1 MMKREHIMID
11 MVLQVLRMLRSMAS
25 MMRCRCRLAM
35 EDPLHSVDL
44 LLTFHDSQIETTGTE
59 LH

>member
-1 MMKREHIMID
+1 MID